1 MTTTNERPRA
11 TGPAGQPS
19 TAPLRD
25 ALRPFG
31 ADELDELVQR
41 VGATSYPAGA
51 TVLAA
56 GESITDIGIVVDG
69 QVELVRRT
77 GGRRVVLQVL
87 HTGDVIGDIPF
98 LCRLPAPFDVK
109 TLRPS
114 RIVHLD
120 VDLFWKLLVTR
131 PHVCQRFLFS
141 MASRVERLQRR
152 FVELTGSDLRQR
164 VATLLL
170 DEHTDVPGP
179 IELTQAKVAEMI
191 ASTRQ
196 SVNQVL
202 RELEQDGMIRR
213 DYRTIH
219 VLEPEALRAL
229 VDR

>member
-1 MTTTNERPRA
+1 
-11 TGPAGQPS
+11 
-19 TAPLRD
+19 
-25 ALRPFG
+25 
-31 ADELDELVQR
+31 
-41 VGATSYPAGA
+41 
-51 TVLAA
+51 
-56 GESITDIGIVVDG
+56 
-69 QVELVRRT
+69 
-77 GGRRVVLQVL
+77 
-87 HTGDVIGDIPF
+87 
-98 LCRLPAPFDVK
+98 
-109 TLRPS
+109 
-114 RIVHLD
+114 
-120 VDLFWKLLVTR
+120 
-131 PHVCQRFLFS
+131 VCQRFLFS

-170 DEHTDVPGP
+170 DEHTDLPGP